1 MFSITAVTPEVHQA
15 NEDFRS
21 ANDFSYCSRYYTCC
35 RIVPYAAP
43 QIVAGASQM
52 SLAIDQ
58 IAVGCIGLLH
68 TVFAAGELYQWG
80 SPKILLK
87 VLQKW
92 KLEQLSGPERKLM
105 AMIVHNAGVYNGIV
119 GAALF
124 ATLWC
129 GAAAQPVQVTLLA
142 GGIVAGLVGSVTLSK
157 ATIVQAIAGATAII
171 LVLTRSS

>member
-1 MFSITAVTPEVHQA
+1 MSFSVA
-15 NEDFRS
+15 
-21 ANDFSYCSRYYTCC
+21 
-35 RIVPYAAP
+35 
-43 QIVAGASQM
+43 QIV
-52 SLAIDQ
+52 
-58 IAVGCIGLLH
+58 VFCIGLLH
-68 TVFAAGELYQWG
+68 TVVAAGELYQWG

-119 GAALF
+119 GAGLF

-157 ATIVQAIAGATAII
+157 ATIVQAIAGAVA
-171 LVLTRSS
+171 LAAVLTNL